1 MKCADVIGP
10 SAHCGLDVWR
20 EVWQWPRPSQQ
31 HETFGRTGIGLNFRY
46 RSGHRTPPLAIMPG
60 GRPKRQAT
68 IGPTSSRLGGIE
80 EPLVAIGR
88 RGGLHIGEVI
98 GPHAIVLA
106 RPQAIGLV
114 PAFIISIQVQQR
126 ARCVRGRA
134 RAWPDEH
141 LTKDYNQ
148 HHTTNEHTTQTTIQ
162 VYRVPGSLYRV
173 PRSLMYMYC
182 SCICNGR
189 SMAC

>member
-1 MKCADVIGP
+1 MP
-10 SAHCGLDVWR
+10 WR
-20 EVWQWPRPSQQ
+20 
-31 HETFGRTGIGLNFRY
+31 G
-46 RSGHRTPPLAIMPG
+46 
-60 GRPKRQAT
+60 PKRQAS

-114 PAFIISIQVQQR
+114 PAFRISIQVQQR

-148 HHTTNEHTTQTTIQ
+148 QHTTTTQTRGTNLN
-162 VYRVPGSLYRV
+162 Y
-173 PRSLMYMYC
+173 
-182 SCICNGR
+182 GR
-189 SMAC
+189 GTH